1 VGIRFT
7 GWGTAVPERVVT
19 NDELSA
25 TLDTTDEWI
34 FERTGIRERRIGG
47 SAGSLGLQAAQAA
60 LSDAGVTAASVD
72 FVILATTTPDNL
84 IPATAPS
91 IAAALGIN
99 VPAIDLNAACS
110 GFMYAVRVAQGL
122 AATGAQRILV
132 IGAENLSR
140 WTDWNDRT
148 MAVLLGDGAGA
159 AVIDAVEGPGDIL
172 GFDLG
177 SDGSLVHLLQ
187 CEHGGT
193 IWMDGKEIFRRAVRI
208 IVESA
213 ERAMAQA
220 GVTSDQLSL
229 VIPHQANVRIISAAC
244 QRLGIPMERA
254 IVVLDRYGN
263 TSSAS
268 IPLAVDDV
276 RSKGLLHG
284 GDLVLLTGFGAG
296 MTWASAV
303 VLWSP

>member
-1 VGIRFT
+1 MGIRFT
-7 GWGTAVPERVVT
+7 GWGTAVPDRVVT

-34 FERTGIRERRIGG
+34 FERTGIRARRIGG
-47 SAGSLGLQAAQAA
+47 SAGSLGLAAARAA
-60 LSDAGVTAASVD
+60 LTDASVPAESID

-91 IAAALGIN
+91 IASALGIN
-99 VPAIDLNAACS
+99 APAIDLNAACS
-110 GFMYAVRVAQGL
+110 GFMYAVRVAEGL
-122 AATGAQRILV
+122 TATGAKRVLV

-177 SDGSLVHLLQ
+177 SDGSLVHLLR

-244 QRLGIPMERA
+244 QRLGVPMERA
-254 IVVLDRYGN
+254 IVVLDRFGN

-268 IPLAVDDV
+268 IPLAVDDA
-276 RSKGLLHG
+276 RQKNLLRP

-303 VLWSP
+303 VLWAP